1 MIWVHN
7 KLLAFRPYFIF
18 IEWTKVVVLP
28 GFGSLPLYTVAVFFF
43 QEIARESLVN
53 KASSLAYNF
62 MLAVFPGIIFL
73 FTLIPYIPIDNF
85 QEQLME
91 FAQLVMPE
99 SAFSAAES
107 TLTDIVNNQNS
118 GLLSVVFIMAT
129 FFSSNG
135 VASLM
140 RAFNKSSLV
149 IESRSWGRRRLI
161 AIGLSLMIVLA
172 LTVGMTIFTAAG
184 YVIGYLRENIEVNAA
199 FWSFVVTASRWLI
212 LFGIYFLTVSMLY
225 KFGPASARK
234 WRFFSP
240 GATLATI
247 LAIVVFSGFAYYIN
261 QFGAFNK
268 LYGSIG
274 TLIVIMI
281 WLYLNSLILLIGFE
295 LNAAIA
301 LSKQSIKIVRPRS
314 MNTFRTSKLN
324 EQSAIE
330 KTESEPSKG

>member
-1 MIWVHN
+1 MRI
-7 KLLAFRPYFIF
+7 RPYFTF
-18 IEWTKVVVLP
+18 VEWTKVVVLP

-43 QEIARESLVN
+43 QEVARESLVN

-62 MLAVFPGIIFL
+62 MLAIFPGIIFL

-85 QEQLME
+85 QEQLLD
-91 FAQLVMPE
+91 FAELVMPE
-99 SAFSAAES
+99 SAFLVAES
-107 TLTDIVNNQNS
+107 TLTDIIKNQNS

-149 IESRSWGRRRLI
+149 IESRSWGRRRII

-184 YVIGYLRENIEVNAA
+184 YVISYLRENIQFNAA
-199 FWSFVVTASRWLI
+199 FWGFVITASRWLI

-234 WRFFSP
+234 WKFFSP
-240 GATLATI
+240 GATLATL
-247 LAIVVFSGFAYYIN
+247 LAVIVFSGFAYYIN
-261 QFGAFNK
+261 QFGAFNR

-281 WLYLNSLILLIGFE
+281 WLYLNSLILLVGFE

-301 LSKQSIKIVRPRS
+301 LSKQSIKIVRPRR
-314 MNTFRTSKLN
+314 MNTFRVASPKD
-324 EQSAIE
+324 EE
-330 KTESEPSKG
+330 KTVEKKEN

>member
-1 MIWVHN
+1 MLWAHN
-7 KLLAFRPYFIF
+7 RLLRFRPYFTF
-18 IEWTKVVVLP
+18 VEWTKVVVLP

-43 QEIARESLVN
+43 QEVARESLVN

-62 MLAVFPGIIFL
+62 MLAIFPGIIFL

-85 QEQLME
+85 QEQLLD
-91 FAQLVMPE
+91 FAELLMPE
-99 SAFSAAES
+99 SAFLAAES
-107 TLTDIVNNQNS
+107 TLTDIIKNQNS

-149 IESRSWGRRRLI
+149 IENRSWGRRRLI

-184 YVIGYLRENIEVNAA
+184 YIIGYLRENIEFNAA
-199 FWSFVVTASRWLI
+199 FWGFVITASRWLI

-240 GATLATI
+240 GATLATL
-247 LAIVVFSGFAYYIN
+247 LAVIVFSGFAYYIN
-261 QFGAFNK
+261 QFGTFNR

-281 WLYLNSLILLIGFE
+281 WLYLNSLILLVGFE

-314 MNTFRTSKLN
+314 MNTFRVRAPNEEKLTDKEN
-324 EQSAIE
+324 
-330 KTESEPSKG
+330 